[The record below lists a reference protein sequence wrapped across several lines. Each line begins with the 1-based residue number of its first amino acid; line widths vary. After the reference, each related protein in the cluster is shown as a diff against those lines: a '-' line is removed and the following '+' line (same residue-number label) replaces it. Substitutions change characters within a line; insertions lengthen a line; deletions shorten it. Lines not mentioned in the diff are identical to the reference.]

1 MGGSAFRR
9 RGVHQQCFNLLTH
22 HSQGVGRGNGVG
34 RGLGVGGGRV
44 AVGVGVAVTVAVAV
58 GVAVGVGVGVGVA
71 PDKQTGTFVV
81 WPLVILKLPVAVSKV
96 GFDTE

>member
-1 MGGSAFRR
+1 MHR
-9 RGVHQQCFNLLTH
+9 QCFNLLTH

-34 RGLGVGGGRV
+34 RGLGD
-44 AVGVGVAVTVAVAV
+44 GVGLGVTVAVAV
-58 GVAVGVGVGVGVA
+58 AVAVAVGVGEAVGVGVGVGVA

-81 WPLVILKLPVAVSKV
+81 WPMVILKLPVAVSKV

>member
-1 MGGSAFRR
+1 M
-9 RGVHQQCFNLLTH
+9 
-22 HSQGVGRGNGVG
+22 G

-44 AVGVGVAVTVAVAV
+44 AVGVGVAAT
-58 GVAVGVGVGVGVA
+58 VAVGVGVGVGVA

>member
-1 MGGSAFRR
+1 MGRDLGD
-9 RGVHQQCFNLLTH
+9 GP
-22 HSQGVGRGNGVG
+22 
-34 RGLGVGGGRV
+34 GLG
-44 AVGVGVAVTVAVAV
+44 VTVAVAV
-58 GVAVGVGVGVGVA
+58 AVAEAVGVGVGVT

>member
-1 MGGSAFRR
+1 
-9 RGVHQQCFNLLTH
+9 VHQQCFNLLTH

-44 AVGVGVAVTVAVAV
+44 AVGVGVAVTVAV

-71 PDKQTGTFVV
+71 PDKQTGTFVI

>member
-1 MGGSAFRR
+1 MA
-9 RGVHQQCFNLLTH
+9 
-22 HSQGVGRGNGVG
+22 
-34 RGLGVGGGRV
+34 
-44 AVGVGVAVTVAVAV
+44 VGVAVA
-58 GVAVGVGVGVGVA
+58 VAVGVGVGVEVA

>member
-1 MGGSAFRR
+1 
-9 RGVHQQCFNLLTH
+9 
-22 HSQGVGRGNGVG
+22 VGRDLGDGP
-34 RGLGVGGGRV
+34 GLGVTV
-44 AVGVGVAVTVAVAV
+44 VVAVAV
-58 GVAVGVGVGVGVA
+58 AEAVGVGVGVT

>member
-1 MGGSAFRR
+1 
-9 RGVHQQCFNLLTH
+9 
-22 HSQGVGRGNGVG
+22 VG
-34 RGLGVGGGRV
+34 RGLGMILGVAVAVAV
-44 AVGVGVAVTVAVAV
+44 AVGVGV
-58 GVAVGVGVGVGVA
+58 GVSVGVGVGVGVA